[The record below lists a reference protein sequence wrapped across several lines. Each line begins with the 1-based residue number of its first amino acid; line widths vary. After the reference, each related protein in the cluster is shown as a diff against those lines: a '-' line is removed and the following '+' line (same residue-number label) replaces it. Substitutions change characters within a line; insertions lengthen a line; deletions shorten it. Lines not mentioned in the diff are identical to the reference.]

1 MSEPGLVGEYK
12 RYVAVFY
19 LHKRRKPKYFH
30 SDPLMKWY
38 RWHIAYFRIT
48 SDEVLEKVWR
58 IHYSSKGFRKNVV
71 NDGDTHLVLPA
82 HSPEY
87 YVEFAKELDTEV
99 SHYRRKVILPRNG
112 GKVRV
117 DVPVILF
124 NSDSHGHLHML
135 FSTVLATYVNPSGS
149 WRKVSGIILGEKL
162 WCDTLGVIVMG
173 RFTNVRGNDYMNKGV
188 HYIKRVGKAFRA
200 LYGLL

>member
-1 MSEPGLVGEYK
+1 MSESSLVGEYK

-19 LHKRRKPKYFH
+19 LHKRKKPRYFH
-30 SDPLMKWY
+30 SDPLMRFY
-38 RWHIAYFRIT
+38 RWYIAYFRIT
-48 SDEVLEKVWR
+48 RDDVLGKVWR
-58 IHYSSKGFRKNVV
+58 VHYSSKGFGKNVV
-71 NDGDTHLVLPA
+71 NDGDTQLVLPA

-99 SHYRRKVILPRNG
+99 SHHRRKVELPRNG
-112 GKVRV
+112 ERVRV

-149 WRKVSGIILGEKL
+149 WRKISGIILDEKL
-162 WCDTLGVIVMG
+162 WCDTLGVIAMG
-173 RFTNVRGNDYMNKGV
+173 RFTDVRGSDYMYKGV
-188 HYIKRVGKAFRA
+188 HHVRRVGKAFRA